1 MAFDLFK
8 KKSKLDYPEE
18 KASVLDQ
25 PPEGGPAPAFEPI
38 QEFRPEGERPLPP
51 PPTEPSNIPP
61 PPPGPKDFGAGFRS
75 PEEMMP
81 PRLPPPDVKE
91 VMSAAMAPP
100 KELPELPEL
109 PSRIRDEDIFKAPR
123 PKFGTH
129 APHIYIRVTKYKEVM
144 DAINELHRKIVNA
157 KEDLED
163 LHDLNTDESGK
174 LKEAAEIVLKIEDLL
189 RYLETT
195 FTSPEM

>member
-8 KKSKLDYPEE
+8 KKSKFDYPEE
-18 KASVLDQ
+18 KASVLDE

-38 QEFRPEGERPLPP
+38 QEFKPEEGAPV
-51 PPTEPSNIPP
+51 PP
-61 PPPGPKDFGAGFRS
+61 PPPIEPPALQPPAEPAPPAKGLGAGFRS
-75 PEEMMP
+75 PEEMKP
-81 PRLPPPDVKE
+81 PALPPPNVKE
-91 VMSAAMAPP
+91 VMSASMEPPERPAKIMEDDLFRAP
-100 KELPELPEL
+100 K
-109 PSRIRDEDIFKAPR
+109 

-129 APHIYIRVTKYKEVM
+129 PPHIYVRVTKYKEVM
-144 DAINELHRKIVNA
+144 DAINELHRKIVSA

-163 LHDLNTDESGK
+163 LHDINNDESDK